1 MDIAGSLFSFTLKA
15 CEVIAEKY
23 YLLYT
28 PFIMRE
34 HYRFDHP
41 NHIFDLLFKVLFF
54 GIGTILLYH
63 FPILFWFIYHYNFS
77 VIGNIFRGIVTII
90 MSILLSFVGGVEN
103 SVLTIGSLFIWYFFY
118 LLVWELCCALY
129 LISFDR
135 DILEIIL
142 FRKRPD
148 NILELVMFF
157 FGSRAPF

>member
-1 MDIAGSLFSFTLKA
+1 MDIAGILFSFTLKA
-15 CEVIAEKY
+15 CKVIAEKY

-28 PFIMRE
+28 PFIMRQ
-34 HYRFDHP
+34 HDRFDHP

-103 SVLTIGSLFIWYFFY
+103 SVLTIGSLFMIKLICYINIVTLQLSHKLFFY
-118 LLVWELCCALY
+118 CTFKQNRFL
-129 LISFDR
+129 
-135 DILEIIL
+135 
-142 FRKRPD
+142 
-148 NILELVMFF
+148 
-157 FGSRAPF
+157 